1 MNMKYDRQYDDI
13 INLPHHISKKHPQMS
28 LYARSAQFA
37 PFAALT
43 GYEEA
48 VKETARETN
57 ERIDIEDELKS
68 ILDGKL
74 QIILEQIKNHPEIS
88 ITYFIADTK
97 KDGGEYVTVT
107 GLVKKV
113 DLYNQYIYLIDNTEI
128 PINEII
134 DISGDIFKEYTKDKL
149 II

>member
-88 ITYFIADTK
+88 ITYFIADSK
-97 KDGGEYVTVT
+97 KNGGEYVTVT

-113 DLYNQYIYLIDNTEI
+113 DLYNQYIYLVDNTEI

-134 DISGDIFKEYTKDKL
+134 DISGDIFKVYE
-149 II
+149 

>member
-57 ERIDIEDELKS
+57 ERIDIDDELKS

-107 GLVKKV
+107 GLVEKV
-113 DLYNQYIYLIDNTEI
+113 DLYNQYIYLVDNTEI

-134 DISGDIFKEYTKDKL
+134 DISGDIFKVYE
-149 II
+149 

>member
-1 MNMKYDRQYDDI
+1 MKYDRQYDDI
-13 INLPHHISKKHPQMS
+13 INLQHHVSKKHPQMS

-43 GYEEA
+43 GYEDA
-48 VKETARETN
+48 VKETARETS
-57 ERIDIEDELKS
+57 ERIEIEDELKS
-68 ILDGKL
+68 ILDSKL
-74 QIILEQIKNHPEIS
+74 QIILEQIKNKPEVS
-88 ITYFIADTK
+88 FTYFIEDSK

-113 DLYNQYIYLIDNTEI
+113 DLYNQYVYLVNNTKI

-134 DISGDIFKEYTKDKL
+134 DITGEIFKVYE
-149 II
+149 IF

>member
-13 INLPHHISKKHPQMS
+13 INLPHHILKKHPQMS

-113 DLYNQYIYLIDNTEI
+113 DLYNQYIYLVDNTEI

-134 DISGDIFKEYTKDKL
+134 DISGDIFKVYE
-149 II
+149 

>member
-48 VKETARETN
+48 VKE
-57 ERIDIEDELKS
+57 
-68 ILDGKL
+68 
-74 QIILEQIKNHPEIS
+74 LEN
-88 ITYFIADTK
+88 A
-97 KDGGEYVTVT
+97 
-107 GLVKKV
+107 
-113 DLYNQYIYLIDNTEI
+113 IYE
-128 PINEII
+128 EV
-134 DISGDIFKEYTKDKL
+134 G
-149 II
+149 